1 MAARQPEPI
10 ISVMG
15 FGEKG
20 MRKTAI
26 FKNDLFLM
34 HDPGQNHPER
44 IDRLRVIYSFIDN
57 PEVHKKFIF
66 PSFAPAEIEHIE
78 RNHDRSLVDRV
89 AATAGKSYDFLD
101 QDTATSA
108 QSFEAACYAAGSVM
122 KGVDL
127 LMEKEIENGFALV
140 RPPGHHAERGR
151 SMGFCLFNNIAV
163 AAHHA
168 RQKHGL
174 ERVMIVD
181 WDLHHG
187 NGTQFSFYDSPE
199 TLYISTHQYPY
210 YPGTGSLEEVG
221 AGPGEGYTVNIP
233 LPGGLGDE
241 DYAAIFNDIVVPVGK
256 AYDPQLILVS
266 AGFDIYHGDPLGS
279 MSVGPAG
286 FSYMTRSLV
295 QLAEDVCEGRV
306 LFTLE
311 GGYNLKGQRD
321 GALAVLSE
329 LLGSPLDDGIEYYLT
344 DEEYGELAGA
354 HLTHSSIEQARQVAK
369 KYWKM

>member
-1 MAARQPEPI
+1 
-10 ISVMG
+10 MG

-34 HDPGQNHPER
+34 HDPGHNHPER
-44 IDRLRVIYSFIDN
+44 IDRLRVIYRFLEK
-57 PEVHKKFIF
+57 PEVQKKFIF
-66 PSFAPAEIEHIE
+66 PSFSPATVEHIE
-78 RNHDRSLVDRV
+78 RNHDRTLVDRV
-89 AATAGKSYDFLD
+89 ASTAGKSYDYLD

-108 QSFEAACYAAGSVM
+108 KSFEAACSAAGAVM
-122 KGVDL
+122 EGVDL
-127 LMEKEIENGFALV
+127 LVANEIDNGFALV
-140 RPPGHHAERGR
+140 RPPGHHAERNR

-163 AAHHA
+163 AAWHA
-168 RQKHGL
+168 RQVHGM
-174 ERVMIVD
+174 ERIMIVD

-187 NGTQFSFYDSPE
+187 NGTQFSFYNNPE
-199 TLYISTHQYPY
+199 TLYLSTHQYPY

-221 AGPGEGYTVNIP
+221 TDEGEGYTINIP

-241 DYAAIFNDIVVPVGK
+241 DYAAIFNDIVVPVGR
-256 AYDPQLILVS
+256 AYQPQLILVS

-295 QLAEDVCEGRV
+295 QLAEEFCGGKILV
-306 LFTLE
+306 TLE

-329 LLGSPLDDGIEYYLT
+329 LLGAPVDDGEEYYLSD
-344 DEEYGELAGA
+344 DEYENLAGA
-354 HLTHSSIEQARQVAK
+354 HGTHSAIEQARQVAK

>member
-1 MAARQPEPI
+1 MLRA
-10 ISVMG
+10 
-15 FGEKG
+15 KY
-20 MRKTAI
+20 KTGLVFFPAFDWAI
-26 FKNDLFLM
+26 
-34 HDPGQNHPER
+34 DPTHPER
-44 IDRLRVIYSFIDN
+44 EERLLYTQDQVLEEGLFDIDGITELKPDPVAIKDIQRVHFCVPDVS
-57 PEVHKKFIF
+57 EVTTESHLISAGGAKTIGM
-66 PSFAPAEIEHIE
+66 AVLDGQIE
-78 RNHDRSLVDRV
+78 R
-89 AATAGKSYDFLD
+89 
-101 QDTATSA
+101 
-108 QSFEAACYAAGSVM
+108 
-122 KGVDL
+122 
-127 LMEKEIENGFALV
+127 GFALV

-163 AAHHA
+163 AARHA
-168 RQKHGL
+168 QQKHGL

-295 QLAEDVCEGRV
+295 QLAEEVCGGRILV
-306 LFTLE
+306 TLE

-329 LLGSPLDDGIEYYLT
+329 LLGSPLDDGTEFYLT
-344 DEEYGELAGA
+344 DEEYGELADA

>member
-1 MAARQPEPI
+1 
-10 ISVMG
+10 MG

-26 FKNDLFLM
+26 FKNDLFLK

-44 IDRLRVIYSFIDN
+44 IDRLRVIYSFIEN
-57 PEVHKKFIF
+57 PDVRNKFVF
-66 PSFAPAEIEHIE
+66 PSFSPAEIDDIE
-78 RNHDRSLVDRV
+78 RNHAKSLVERV
-89 AATAGKSYDFLD
+89 ADTAGKTYDFLD

-108 QSFEAACYAAGSVM
+108 RSYEAARYAAGSVM

-127 LMEKEIENGFALV
+127 LMTGEIDNGFALV
-140 RPPGHHAERGR
+140 RPPGHHAERDR

-163 AAHHA
+163 AAWYA
-168 RQKHGL
+168 RQKYGL
-174 ERVMIVD
+174 ARVLIVD

-187 NGTQFSFYDSPE
+187 NGTQFSFYNSPE

-221 AGPGEGYTVNIP
+221 TGQGEGYTVNIP

-256 AYDPQLILVS
+256 AYNPQLILVS

-279 MSVGPAG
+279 MSVGTAG

-295 QLAEDVCEGRV
+295 QLAGEVCDGRV
-306 LFTLE
+306 LVTLE

-329 LLGSPLDDGIEYYLT
+329 LLGRPLDDGEEYYLS
-344 DEEYGELAGA
+344 DDQYNQLAAA
-354 HLTHSSIEQARQVAK
+354 HLTHNAIEQARQVAK

>member
-1 MAARQPEPI
+1 
-10 ISVMG
+10 
-15 FGEKG
+15 
-20 MRKTAI
+20 
-26 FKNDLFLM
+26 M

-44 IDRLRVIYSFIDN
+44 IDRLRVIYSFIEN
-57 PEVHKKFIF
+57 PDVYKKFVF
-66 PSFAPAEIEHIE
+66 PPFEPAEREQIV
-78 RNHDRSLVDRV
+78 RNHDQSLVDRV
-89 AATAGKSYDFLD
+89 ASTAGKSYDFLD

-108 QSFEAACYAAGSVM
+108 QSYEAACSAAGSVM

-127 LMEKEIENGFALV
+127 LMEGEVDNGFALV
-140 RPPGHHAERGR
+140 RPPGHHAERDR
-151 SMGFCLFNNIAV
+151 SMGFCLFNNIAL
-163 AAHHA
+163 AACHA
-168 RQKHGL
+168 REKHGL
-174 ERVMIVD
+174 ERIMIVD

-187 NGTQFSFYDSPE
+187 NGTQFSFYNSPE

-221 AGPGEGYTVNIP
+221 TGEGEGYTVNIP
-233 LPGGLGDE
+233 LPGGLGDT
-241 DYAAIFNDIVVPVGK
+241 DYAAIFNDIIVPIGTS
-256 AYDPQLILVS
+256 YDPQLILVS

-279 MSVGPAG
+279 MSVGPPG

-295 QLAEDVCEGRV
+295 QLAEEVCSGRILV
-306 LFTLE
+306 TLE

-329 LLGSPLDDGIEYYLT
+329 LLGSPLDDGMEYYMT
-344 DEEYGELAGA
+344 DAEYEELATA